1 MYTYRAEILNVV
13 DGDTVDME
21 IDLGFNIRITER
33 VRLFGIDAPETRTI
47 DHDEKLRGYAATEF
61 LISHIPPDGMVTI
74 KTRFDKRGKFGRILA
89 SIFLDDGTDLNL
101 HMVAEGHAEPYM
113 LD

>member
-1 MYTYRAEILNVV
+1 MIN
-13 DGDTVDME
+13 
-21 IDLGFNIRITER
+21 
-33 VRLFGIDAPETRTI
+33 RLVMPPLIPAYGTDI
-47 DHDEKLRGYAATEF
+47 